1 LEQQQQQQHQIP
13 SPKAICAICGDKASG
28 KHYGVH
34 SCEGCKGFFK
44 RTVRKDLTYTCRDL
58 RDCTIDKRQRN
69 RCQYCRYQKCL
80 TAGMKREAVQE
91 ERQKHKDKNGDPI
104 GSPNVTGNNTLN
116 DQSLLNDDM
125 EEVETVTF
133 LPDEKL
139 FLDNLTDIE
148 NLLYPVIYNPIE
160 TECNLDLMFES
171 VDKQLK
177 LLPQWAKSIN
187 QFNEIDIDDQV
198 SLLRANYRELIC
210 LSCTYRSMPYNDS
223 LLMAN
228 GHLFKAQSCPDEN
241 LKYIMER
248 LTQDVITV
256 MTELN
261 IDQIELTCLKA
272 ILLFDPDAKSL
283 KNSAKVTEIRDWICC
298 LLSKY
303 SKRIEDGSR
312 FSKLLLRLPPF
323 RSWSLKGVEN
333 IFFIK
338 AANNFDNILV
348 ETFVK
353 NSNQNQF

>member
-1 LEQQQQQQHQIP
+1 MKKIKSDNGIQFMDYTTTVPLSPQQIQQQLQQQQQQQQHFLNSYQNQLTSQSDYHHHNLQQQQSQQQQSHQMAAAAAAAATAAQIITQLQTQSSHQQQQYSDQNMQQQLSPQQGNNLVAFQAAAAAAAAVAMNVQQHQQQQQQQHQIP

-160 TECNLDLMFES
+160 TVSF
-171 VDKQLK
+171 VDFFFK
-177 LLPQWAKSIN
+177 
-187 QFNEIDIDDQV
+187 
-198 SLLRANYRELIC
+198 NY
-210 LSCTYRSMPYNDS
+210 
-223 LLMAN
+223 
-228 GHLFKAQSCPDEN
+228 F
-241 LKYIMER
+241 KYILNKKR
-248 LTQDVITV
+248 NVI
-256 MTELN
+256 
-261 IDQIELTCLKA
+261 
-272 ILLFDPDAKSL
+272 
-283 KNSAKVTEIRDWICC
+283 
-298 LLSKY
+298 
-303 SKRIEDGSR
+303 
-312 FSKLLLRLPPF
+312 
-323 RSWSLKGVEN
+323 
-333 IFFIK
+333 
-338 AANNFDNILV
+338 
-348 ETFVK
+348 
-353 NSNQNQF
+353 